1 MAHDEYLASLIAAHR
16 REKIVYTWELAH
28 QIAVDKGYKVWE
40 KKEEKKRGTNMYIP
54 E

>member
-28 QIAVDKGYKVWE
+28 QIAVDKGYKVRE
-40 KKEEKKRGTNMYIP
+40 KGKKR
-54 E
+54 ERD